1 MMLNY
6 SSFVNNESEIEDLNN
21 HDKSTETI
29 DIISCILNAPLMLIS
44 IIGNS
49 LVLAAILR
57 TPSLRSPTTIFLC
70 SLAVSYLFVGLVVQP
85 VYIATSFKHESH
97 GYLVLAYNMLTLS
110 ICGVSLF
117 TITAISVDRFLALHC
132 HMRYQNLVTEKRAF
146 YVSATFWFISIVLS
160 FTSFLNVRNYYLT
173 ITVGISICLLTCS
186 FSYIKI
192 YDAYKSTNPDFPYW
206 NYERFDLDEKR
217 NDECKAEFRFDRKD
231 IYKLAEQLQLPDE
244 ITTYNGLV
252 VASVP
257 ALCMN
262 EQEFILLYN
271 AYKSTNPD
279 FPYWNY
285 ERFDLDEKTNDECKA
300 EFRFDRKDIYKL
312 AEQLQLPDEITT
324 YNGLVVAS
332 VHACILNA
340 LLILAD
346 MEIWFVIL
354 QDRFLSFPS

>member
-6 SSFVNNESEIEDLNN
+6 SSLVNNESEIEDLNN

-29 DIISCILNAPLMLIS
+29 DIISCILNALLMLIS

-70 SLAVSYLFVGLVVQP
+70 SLAVSDLFVGLVVQP

-97 GYLVLAYNMLTLS
+97 RYLVLAYNMLTLS

-160 FTSFLNVRNYYLT
+160 FASFFNVRNYYLT

-192 YDAYKSTNPDFPYW
+192 Y
-206 NYERFDLDEKR
+206 RIVR
-217 NDECKAEFRFDRKD
+217 RH
-231 IYKLAEQLQLPDE
+231 QLQIQAQQQAVGNFNIEQSMIMVRSKESAINTFIYYIFMILCYSPVFVSLLMLAIMPGRLTKTWWTLTNTVTFVNSSVNPFLYCWRKRDLRIIVLKIIRNILYKQTLE
-244 ITTYNGLV
+244 RSV
-252 VASVP
+252 VINVG
-257 ALCMN
+257 
-262 EQEFILLYN
+262 F
-271 AYKSTNPD
+271 
-279 FPYWNY
+279 
-285 ERFDLDEKTNDECKA
+285 
-300 EFRFDRKDIYKL
+300 
-312 AEQLQLPDEITT
+312 
-324 YNGLVVAS
+324 
-332 VHACILNA
+332 
-340 LLILAD
+340 
-346 MEIWFVIL
+346 
-354 QDRFLSFPS
+354 